1 MPHRRI
7 DLIVPIY
14 KNAELVK
21 ACVDSLIR
29 HLPEIAESRPRL
41 VLVNDSPDDAD
52 VAQLLQAYSTAA
64 TAATAAPELMV
75 LRNDTNLGFVRSV
88 NRGIAQAVA
97 DGHDVLLINS
107 DTQTFAGTLANL
119 LAAARAD
126 PQIGFASPRSNN
138 ASICSLPHFFGG
150 PAPAPEEAYERWHVL
165 SRTMPAYHF
174 TPTAV
179 GFYMFVSHTVLAD
192 HGGLREDFG
201 LGYEEEND
209 LVMRAGKVG
218 TRAVLAN
225 HAFAYHAGSASFNL
239 TDLDLADHRHQNLQ
253 KLAGF
258 HPEFL
263 PLVRR
268 YEASPHFRAE
278 RLMTGLLPDAQGRLK
293 VVFDLTGMGEHHN
306 GTNEQTVAVLRAMAA
321 GHADRIRLAG
331 VATAESF
338 KFHGLDL
345 IDGLHREEPDAPGLH
360 GVAIR
365 MAQPFDL
372 HHINVLEALAPINV
386 FAMLD
391 TIAEDC
397 GPLAAENDVG
407 ALWDHVAQHANGL
420 IFTSRFTEQTFCN
433 RHPAANAL
441 PRWQQLLPTRL
452 ACYAKPR
459 RASKR
464 SHVLVLGN
472 HYPHKGSDE
481 AAAAIAA
488 ALPDTRV
495 VALGSETK
503 QTGNL
508 TSHRAGLLAP
518 DMVEQLF
525 TDAAV
530 VVLPSY
536 VEGFGF
542 GFMHALAAGRP
553 IVARRIPATEEIMAT
568 LDEVEGVFLFDN
580 NSQLLRACREALESS
595 ASKARDS
602 RTHGWDHWA
611 DGVAAFA
618 SRLAARANVYA
629 CLAGRV
635 SGNDFLRKAALA
647 NTNSSAT
654 ELSNHLE
661 RPNSATAVDLPTL
674 LKMDGEDFVTHAY
687 ATILR
692 RPADKGGVRT
702 YCDELARGTSK
713 LEVLR
718 TLTQSP
724 EGRSANATST
734 GIELITTQPTAKS
747 TKPSIW
753 RKIYPIYRRKY

>member
-1 MPHRRI
+1 VPHCRI

-14 KNAELVK
+14 KNAGLVK

-52 VAQLLQAYSTAA
+52 VEQLLQTYSAA
-64 TAATAAPELMV
+64 PPELMV
-75 LRNDTNLGFVRSV
+75 LRNDINQGFVRSV

-97 DGHDVLLINS
+97 DGHDVLLVNS

-150 PAPAPEEAYERWHVL
+150 PAPTPEEAYERWHVL

-201 LGYEEEND
+201 MGYEEEND
-209 LVMRAGKVG
+209 LIMRAGKMG

-239 TDLDLADHRHQNLQ
+239 TDLDLADHRRQNLQ

-268 YEASPHFRAE
+268 YKASSHFRAE
-278 RLMTGLLPDAQGRLK
+278 RLMSGLLPDAQGRLK
-293 VVFDLTGMGEHHN
+293 VVFDLTGMAHCHN
-306 GTNEQTVAVLRAMAA
+306 GTNEQTVAVMRAMAA
-321 GHADRIRLAG
+321 SQSDRIRLAG

-345 IDGLHREEPDAPGLH
+345 ITGLHREDPDASGLH

-372 HHINVLEALAPINV
+372 QHINVLEALAPINV

-397 GPLAAENDVG
+397 GPLAAETDVG
-407 ALWDHVAQHANGL
+407 ALWNHVAEYANGL

-441 PRWQQLLPTRL
+441 PRWQQLLPTKL

-459 RASKR
+459 QASKR

-472 HYPHKGSDE
+472 HFSHKGSDE

-488 ALPDTRV
+488 ALPDTPV
-495 VALGSETK
+495 VVLGSETRQK
-503 QTGNL
+503 GNL

-518 DMVEQLF
+518 DIVEQLF

-553 IVARRIPATEEIMAT
+553 TVARRIPATEEILET
-568 LDEVEGVFLFDN
+568 LDDVEGVFLFDN
-580 NSQLLRACREALESS
+580 NTQLLRACGEAMKSS
-595 ASKARDS
+595 ASKASDS
-602 RTHGWDHWA
+602 RTHDWQHWA
-611 DGVAAFA
+611 DGVTAFA

-629 CLAGRV
+629 CLSGRV
-635 SGNDFLRKAALA
+635 NGDDFLRRALL
-647 NTNSSAT
+647 SST
-654 ELSNHLE
+654 TSPSLSTPPHRPGFCRRLE
-661 RPNSATAVDLPTL
+661 
-674 LKMDGEDFVTHAY
+674 
-687 ATILR
+687 
-692 RPADKGGVRT
+692 
-702 YCDELARGTSK
+702 
-713 LEVLR
+713 
-718 TLTQSP
+718 QS
-724 EGRSANATST
+724 
-734 GIELITTQPTAKS
+734 I
-747 TKPSIW
+747 
-753 RKIYPIYRRKY
+753 RKRRKRWIAQIGFDRD

>member
-52 VAQLLQAYSTAA
+52 VAQLLQTYSTAA
-64 TAATAAPELMV
+64 TELMV
-75 LRNDTNLGFVRSV
+75 LRNETNQGFVRSV

-138 ASICSLPHFFGG
+138 ASICSLPHFFGS
-150 PAPAPEEAYERWHVL
+150 PAPTPEEAYQRWHVL

-192 HGGLREDFG
+192 HGSLREDFG

-239 TDLDLADHRHQNLQ
+239 TELDLADHRHQNLQ

-293 VVFDLTGMGEHHN
+293 VVFDLTGMGQHHN

-321 GHADRIRLAG
+321 GHAYRIRLAG
-331 VATAESF
+331 VAMAESF

-397 GPLAAENDVG
+397 CPLAAENDVA

-441 PRWQQLLPTRL
+441 PRWQQLLPTKL

-464 SHVLVLGN
+464 SHVLVQGN

-481 AAAAIAA
+481 AAAIIAA

-495 VALGSETK
+495 VVLGSETK

-553 IVARRIPATEEIMAT
+553 IVARRIPATEEILAT
-568 LDEVEGVFLFDN
+568 LDEVEGVFLFDKN
-580 NSQLLRACREALESS
+580 TELLQNVVGALQTSL
-595 ASKARDS
+595 SKAGDS
-602 RTHGWDHWA
+602 RTEGWEHWA
-611 DGVAAFA
+611 VGLAAFA
-618 SRLAARANVYA
+618 SRLAERTDVFT
-629 CLAGRV
+629 CLVRRIQG
-635 SGNDFLRKAALA
+635 DDLLRKAALA
-647 NTNSSAT
+647 SSEGADT
-654 ELSNHLE
+654 EPRAQQKPLGRRN
-661 RPNSATAVDLPTL
+661 AVDLPAL
-674 LKMDGEDFVTHAY
+674 LKMDGEQFVEHAY
-687 ATILR
+687 ATLLGR
-692 RPADKGGVRT
+692 TADESGLKNYVAELSAGRT
-702 YCDELARGTSK
+702 KEDVLVSLAKSAEGRARDVSLVELEAACRKIGKTN
-713 LEVLR
+713 R
-718 TLTQSP
+718 TLRARLF
-724 EGRSANATST
+724 G
-734 GIELITTQPTAKS
+734 
-747 TKPSIW
+747 
-753 RKIYPIYRRKY
+753 

>member
-1 MPHRRI
+1 MQHRRI

-64 TAATAAPELMV
+64 TTAPELMV
-75 LRNDTNLGFVRSV
+75 LRNDTNLGFVLSV

-150 PAPAPEEAYERWHVL
+150 PAPTPEEAYERWHVL

-209 LVMRAGKVG
+209 LIMRAGKVG

-258 HPEFL
+258 HREFL

-268 YEASPHFRAE
+268 YEAAPHFRAE

-321 GHADRIRLAG
+321 GHSDRIRLAG
-331 VATAESF
+331 VATAASF

-495 VALGSETK
+495 VVLGSETK

-518 DMVEQLF
+518 DMVEQWF

-553 IVARRIPATEEIMAT
+553 IVARRIPATEEILAT
-568 LDEVEGVFLFDN
+568 LDDVEGVVLFDN
-580 NSQLLRACREALESS
+580 NAQLLRACSEAMKCSV
-595 ASKARDS
+595 SKARDG
-602 RTHGWDHWA
+602 RTHGWEGWA
-611 DGVAAFA
+611 EGLLGFA
-618 SRLAARANVYA
+618 SQLIDHKSLFEWAMCRLQADDGLRLAAAHSSKQKRHPESTAV
-629 CLAGRV
+629 
-635 SGNDFLRKAALA
+635 GNAALSKA
-647 NTNSSAT
+647 K
-654 ELSNHLE
+654 
-661 RPNSATAVDLPTL
+661 PVDLSAL
-674 LKMDGEDFVTHAY
+674 MAMDGKDFVEHAY
-687 ATILR
+687 ATILC
-692 RPADKGGVRT
+692 RPVDENGLQTYLGELEKGS
-702 YCDELARGTSK
+702 SK
-713 LEVLR
+713 QSVLR
-718 TLTQSP
+718 TLAESA
-724 EGRSANATST
+724 EGRALATPLPGLS
-734 GIELITTQPTAKS
+734 ECLNRPQAKQTS
-747 TKPSIW
+747 SLVG
-753 RKIYPIYRRKY
+753 RLLGR

>member
-21 ACVDSLIR
+21 ACVDSLIT

-64 TAATAAPELMV
+64 TAATELMV

-150 PAPAPEEAYERWHVL
+150 PAPTPDEAYERWHVL

-192 HGGLREDFG
+192 HGGLSEDFG

-209 LVMRAGKVG
+209 LIMRAGKVG

-293 VVFDLTGMGEHHN
+293 VVFDLTGMGQHHN

-321 GHADRIRLAG
+321 GHSDRIRLAG
-331 VATAESF
+331 VATAASF

-372 HHINVLEALAPINV
+372 HHLNVLEALAPINV

-495 VALGSETK
+495 VVLGSETK

-518 DMVEQLF
+518 DVVEQWF

-568 LDEVEGVFLFDN
+568 LDELEGVFLFDN
-580 NSQLLRACREALESS
+580 NSQLLRACTEALESS
-595 ASKARDS
+595 ASKARDG
-602 RTHGWDHWA
+602 RAHDWEQWA
-611 DGVAAFA
+611 DGVVAFA
-618 SRLAARANVYA
+618 SRLAARTNVCP
-629 CLAGRV
+629 CLSGRIQ
-635 SGNDFLRKAALA
+635 GDDLLRKLALVGTDMLTNEP
-647 NTNSSAT
+647 NT
-654 ELSNHLE
+654 EQPRHL
-661 RPNSATAVDLPTL
+661 RADAVDLPL
-674 LKMDGEDFVTHAY
+674 LLEMDGAAFVEHAY
-687 ATILR
+687 ATLLC
-692 RPADKGGVRT
+692 RPVDGGGLRT
-702 YCDELARGTSK
+702 YCGELARGTK
-713 LEVLR
+713 KEQILK
-718 TLTQSP
+718 TIAQSP
-724 EGRSANATST
+724 EGRARAVQLPGLDLSIKQPQEPPRIT
-734 GIELITTQPTAKS
+734 GLTWLARALLPPKS
-747 TKPSIW
+747 
-753 RKIYPIYRRKY
+753 RE

>member
-64 TAATAAPELMV
+64 TTATTAPELMV

-150 PAPAPEEAYERWHVL
+150 PAPTPEEAYERWHVL

-179 GFYMFVSHTVLAD
+179 GFYMFVSYTVLAD

-278 RLMTGLLPDAQGRLK
+278 RLMSGLLPDAQGRLK
-293 VVFDLTGMGEHHN
+293 VVFDLTGMGQHHN

-321 GHADRIRLAG
+321 GHSDHIRLAG
-331 VATAESF
+331 VATAASF

-372 HHINVLEALAPINV
+372 HHIKVLAALAPINV

-397 GPLAAENDVG
+397 GPLAAENDVS
-407 ALWDHVAQHANGL
+407 ALWDHVAAHANGL

-481 AAAAIAA
+481 AAAAIATA
-488 ALPDTRV
+488 MPDTQV
-495 VALGSETK
+495 VVLGSETR

-508 TSHRAGLLAP
+508 TSHRAGPLAP

-553 IVARRIPATEEIMAT
+553 IVARRIPATEEILET
-568 LDEVEGVFLFDN
+568 LDGLKGVFLFDKN
-580 NSQLLRACREALESS
+580 TELLQTVIEALQTSI
-595 ASKARDS
+595 SKADDS
-602 RTHGWDHWA
+602 RSEGWEHWSGA
-611 DGVAAFA
+611 LAAFA
-618 SRLAARANVYA
+618 SRIAERADVFTY
-629 CLAGRV
+629 LVQRIQG
-635 SGNDFLRKAALA
+635 DDLLRKATTAGSEGA
-647 NTNSSAT
+647 VT
-654 ELSNHLE
+654 ETRAQQKAIACRN
-661 RPNSATAVDLPTL
+661 PVDLPEL
-674 LKMDGEDFVTHAY
+674 LKMGGEQFVEHAY
-687 ATILR
+687 ATLLGR
-692 RPADKGGVRT
+692 TADESGLKNYAAELSAGRT
-702 YCDELARGTSK
+702 KEDVLFSLAKSEEGRARDVDLAW
-713 LEVLR
+713 LEAAFRQHKKQHR
-718 TLTQSP
+718 TL
-724 EGRSANATST
+724 
-734 GIELITTQPTAKS
+734 
-747 TKPSIW
+747 
-753 RKIYPIYRRKY
+753 RKRLFG

>member
-1 MPHRRI
+1 MPQRRI

-14 KNAELVK
+14 KNADLVK

-29 HLPEIAESRPRL
+29 HLPEIAGSCPRL
-41 VLVNDSPDDAD
+41 VLVNDSPDDTD
-52 VAQLLQAYSTAA
+52 VAQLLRTYSGA
-64 TAATAAPELMV
+64 TAELMV
-75 LRNDTNLGFVRSV
+75 LRNETNQGFVRSV

-97 DGHDVLLINS
+97 DGHDVLLVNS

-138 ASICSLPHFFGG
+138 ASICSMPHFFGG
-150 PAPAPEEAYERWHVL
+150 PAPKPEGAYQRWHAL
-165 SRTMPAYHF
+165 SRTMPAHHF
-174 TPTAV
+174 APTAV

-278 RLMTGLLPDAQGRLK
+278 RLMSGLLPDAQGRLK
-293 VVFDLTGMGEHHN
+293 VVFDLTGMGQHHN

-321 GHADRIRLAG
+321 GHSDRIRLAG

-338 KFHGLDL
+338 KFHGLEL
-345 IDGLHREEPDAPGLH
+345 IDGLYREEPDAPGLH

-372 HHINVLEALAPINV
+372 HHINVLEGLAPINV

-407 ALWDHVAQHANGL
+407 ALWDHVAEHANGL

-441 PRWQQLLPTRL
+441 PRWQQLLPTKL

-495 VALGSETK
+495 VVLGSETK
-503 QTGNL
+503 QVGNL
-508 TSHRAGLLAP
+508 TSHRAGLLAA

-525 TDAAV
+525 TDATV

-553 IVARRIPATEEIMAT
+553 IVARRIPATEEIVAT
-568 LDEVEGVFLFDN
+568 LDGVEGAFLFDN
-580 NSQLLRACREALESS
+580 NSQLLQACSEATKCS
-595 ASKARDS
+595 ASKACDS
-602 RTHGWDHWA
+602 RTHGWENWA
-611 DGVAAFA
+611 DGVVGFA
-618 SRLAARANVYA
+618 SQLAAGAHVYTCVA
-629 CLAGRV
+629 ARIHGGDL
-635 SGNDFLRKAALA
+635 LRKVALA
-647 NTNSSAT
+647 KATISA
-654 ELSNHLE
+654 ESRQDLPPRESRAE
-661 RPNSATAVDLPTL
+661 AVDLPTL
-674 LKMDGEDFVTHAY
+674 LAMDGEAFVQHAY
-687 ATILR
+687 ATLLC
-692 RPADKGGVRT
+692 RPADTAGLHT
-702 YCDELARGTSK
+702 YIAELASGRTK
-713 LEVLR
+713 EHVLR
-718 TLTQSP
+718 VLAESP
-724 EGRSANATST
+724 EGRTRDVRLP
-734 GIELITTQPTAKS
+734 GFDLLMRQQQLDHPKTAA
-747 TKPSIW
+747 
-753 RKIYPIYRRKY
+753 RRWFSGL

>member
-1 MPHRRI
+1 M
-7 DLIVPIY
+7 
-14 KNAELVK
+14 K

-52 VAQLLQAYSTAA
+52 VAQLLLAYSAVSV
-64 TAATAAPELMV
+64 ELMV
-75 LRNDTNLGFVRSV
+75 LLNDTNQGFVRSV

-97 DGHDVLLINS
+97 DGHDVLLVNS

-150 PAPAPEEAYERWHVL
+150 PGPTPEEAYERWHVL

-239 TDLDLADHRHQNLQ
+239 TDLDQADHRHQNLQ

-278 RLMTGLLPDAQGRLK
+278 RLMTGLLPDGQGRLK
-293 VVFDLTGMGEHHN
+293 VVFDLTGMGQHHN

-321 GHADRIRLAG
+321 GHSDRIRLAG

-345 IDGLHREEPDAPGLH
+345 IAGLHREDPDAPGLH

-372 HHINVLEALAPINV
+372 HHLNVLEALAPINV

-397 GPLAAENDVG
+397 GPLAAENDVS
-407 ALWDHVAQHANGL
+407 ALWDHVAAHANGL

-441 PRWQQLLPTRL
+441 PRWQQLLPTKL

-488 ALPDTRV
+488 ALPDTQV
-495 VALGSETK
+495 VVLGSETG

-553 IVARRIPATEEIMAT
+553 IVARRIPATEEILET
-568 LDEVEGVFLFDN
+568 FGEVKGVFLFDSN
-580 NSQLLRACREALESS
+580 QALLQACAVALRCP
-595 ASKARDS
+595 ASGARDS
-602 RTHGWDHWA
+602 RSRSWDDWA
-611 DGVAAFA
+611 DGVARFCHTLWARQDVFA
-618 SRLAARANVYA
+618 ALTQHIRAGDALRRIHQVDQQLQPPQMAARNLRLATSG
-629 CLAGRV
+629 AG
-635 SGNDFLRKAALA
+635 GAKPL
-647 NTNSSAT
+647 
-654 ELSNHLE
+654 
-661 RPNSATAVDLPTL
+661 DLPSL
-674 LKMDGEDFVTHAY
+674 MKLDGLAFVEHAY
-687 ATILR
+687 ATLLL
-692 RPADKGGVRT
+692 RPADESGLHAYATDLEAGATKADVLRSLSQSVEGRERDVV
-702 YCDELARGTSK
+702 LAG
-713 LEVLR
+713 LDEVL
-718 TLTQSP
+718 TQ
-724 EGRSANATST
+724 
-734 GIELITTQPTAKS
+734 QVTAPKS
-747 TKPSIW
+747 LLQRIFGK
-753 RKIYPIYRRKY
+753 

>member
-52 VAQLLQAYSTAA
+52 VAQLLLAYSAVSAA
-64 TAATAAPELMV
+64 ELMV
-75 LRNDTNLGFVRSV
+75 LRNDTNQGFVRSV

-97 DGHDVLLINS
+97 DRHDVLLVNS

-150 PAPAPEEAYERWHVL
+150 PGPTPEEAYERWQAL

-278 RLMTGLLPDAQGRLK
+278 RLMSGLLPDGQGRLK
-293 VVFDLTGMGEHHN
+293 VVFDLTGMGQHHN

-321 GHADRIRLAG
+321 GHSDRIRLAG

-345 IDGLHREEPDAPGLH
+345 IAGLHREDPDAPGLH

-372 HHINVLEALAPINV
+372 HHLNVLEALAPINV

-397 GPLAAENDVG
+397 GPLAAENDVS
-407 ALWDHVAQHANGL
+407 ALWDHVAAHANGL

-441 PRWQQLLPTRL
+441 PRWQQLLPTKL

-488 ALPDTRV
+488 ALPDTKV
-495 VALGSETK
+495 VVLGSETM
-503 QTGNL
+503 QAGNL
-508 TSHRAGLLAP
+508 TSHRAGLLDP

-568 LDEVEGVFLFDN
+568 LDEAEGVFLFDN
-580 NSQLLRACREALESS
+580 NTALVPACCEALKSATSNAGDGRTHDWEHWAHGVVAYASQLAAS
-595 ASKARDS
+595 ADVFAWLSKRVHRD
-602 RTHGWDHWA
+602 D
-611 DGVAAFA
+611 
-618 SRLAARANVYA
+618 L
-629 CLAGRV
+629 
-635 SGNDFLRKAALA
+635 LRKAALA
-647 NTNSSAT
+647 NTNVLANSP
-654 ELSNHLE
+654 HGQQPQRE
-661 RPNSATAVDLPTL
+661 RFFKPVDLLRL
-674 LKMDGEDFVTHAY
+674 LAMDGEAFVEYAY
-687 ATILR
+687 ATLLR
-692 RPADKGGVRT
+692 RPADGAGLQNYVA
-702 YCDELARGTSK
+702 ELDSGRSK
-713 LEVLR
+713 SDVLR
-718 TLTQSP
+718 ALAESAEGRAKAVHVEGLTQLL
-724 EGRSANATST
+724 AVA
-734 GIELITTQPTAKS
+734 
-747 TKPSIW
+747 TKPQGKPRKSIFG
-753 RKIYPIYRRKY
+753 R

>member
-1 MPHRRI
+1 MSQRRV

-14 KNAELVK
+14 KNAALVK

-41 VLVNDSPDDAD
+41 VLVNDSPDDSD
-52 VAQLLQAYSTAA
+52 VGHLLQTYSAA
-64 TAATAAPELMV
+64 AVELMV
-75 LRNDTNLGFVRSV
+75 LRNETNQGFVRSV

-97 DGHDVLLINS
+97 DGHDVLLVNS

-150 PAPAPEEAYERWHVL
+150 SLPTPEGAHQRWQAL
-165 SRTMPAYHF
+165 SHTMPAYHF

-225 HAFAYHAGSASFNL
+225 HSFAYHAGSASFNL
-239 TDLDLADHRHQNLQ
+239 TDLDLADHKHKNLQ
-253 KLAGF
+253 KLADF

-268 YEASPHFRAE
+268 YEGSPHFRAE
-278 RLMTGLLPDAQGRLK
+278 RMMTGLLPDARGRLK
-293 VVFDLTGMGEHHN
+293 VVFDLTGMGQHHN
-306 GTNEQTVAVLRAMAA
+306 GTNEQTVAVLRAMAVRHS
-321 GHADRIRLAG
+321 GRIRLAG

-345 IDGLHREEPDAPGLH
+345 IDGLHREEPDAPGVH

-397 GPLAAENDVG
+397 GPLAAENDV
-407 ALWDHVAQHANGL
+407 AVLWDHVAAHANGL

-433 RHPAANAL
+433 RHSAANAL
-441 PRWQQLLPTRL
+441 PRWQELLPTQL
-452 ACYAKPR
+452 TCYAKPR
-459 RASKR
+459 APSQR

-472 HYPHKGSDE
+472 QFAHKGADR
-481 AAAAIAA
+481 AAATIAA
-488 ALPDTRV
+488 AFPTLRV
-495 VALGSETK
+495 VVLGSETR
-503 QTGNL
+503 QSGNVVGY
-508 TSHRAGLLAP
+508 RAGLLPAP
-518 DMVEQLF
+518 LVEQLF
-525 TDAAV
+525 TDASM

-542 GFMHALAAGRP
+542 GLMHALAAARP
-553 IVARRIPATEEIMAT
+553 IVARRIPATEEILAT
-568 LDEVEGVFLFDN
+568 LDGVEGVFLFDN
-580 NSQLLRACREALESS
+580 NRSLLRACSEALRGTASS
-595 ASKARDS
+595 AGDS
-602 RTHGWDHWA
+602 RARNWDDWA
-611 DGVAAFA
+611 DGVASFCRTLSARQDVFAKLTQRIQAGDSLRRMHQADQQLPPSHMATGAMRLTPNGAESAKQLDLTSLMRLDGVAF
-618 SRLAARANVYA
+618 V
-629 CLAGRV
+629 
-635 SGNDFLRKAALA
+635 
-647 NTNSSAT
+647 
-654 ELSNHLE
+654 E
-661 RPNSATAVDLPTL
+661 
-674 LKMDGEDFVTHAY
+674 HAY
-687 ATILR
+687 ATLLL
-692 RPADKGGVRT
+692 RPADEFGLKA
-702 YCDELARGTSK
+702 YAAELEAGATKADVLRSLSRSIEGRARDVVLDG
-713 LEVLR
+713 LDEVLA
-718 TLTQSP
+718 QQVAAP
-724 EGRSANATST
+724 
-734 GIELITTQPTAKS
+734 KS
-747 TKPSIW
+747 LFQRIFGK
-753 RKIYPIYRRKY
+753 